1 MSDRVDP
8 AAMAPFG
15 PAPSVQPM
23 MLGSVGLLAGLAALF
38 LAGAEA
44 TFVLSA
50 ISGGC
55 FGAAI
60 LLGGATRCPG
70 AATRRRSTGRS
81 A

>member
-1 MSDRVDP
+1 
-8 AAMAPFG
+8 
-15 PAPSVQPM
+15 M
-23 MLGSVGLLAGLAALF
+23 MLGSVGLVAGLAALF

-60 LLGGATRCPG
+60 LLAWRGAWRARAPTH
-70 AATRRRSTGRS
+70 ARSTGRS